1 MENPENHLNNDD
13 ITEKEAS
20 QTLTAKVKAQ
30 SSTADGFS
38 YLEAKNLLL
47 LNYCQ
52 SLVYYLLRKAKG
64 YSIEEHPV
72 VRSIVE
78 IRLFLEKVC
87 FILVYH
93 LCIFVLDLVYLT
105 YSFLLQIRPI
115 DKKQQYQIQKVNK
128 ASESATSN
136 ANEKV
141 PAASDKSKDVS
152 KYRPIPGNLISKI
165 EPTAQ
170 DDDGDDVYRPPRI
183 APTSMDMDKSS
194 KQERNAIRRD
204 REILKQAK
212 QSDFIRTMVN
222 DMEGRPEE
230 IRDFMGT
237 SREVDK
243 YVSKADERSRQEEEL
258 FTRVPMT
265 KQERKK
271 EKHMKKA
278 TNGNLFSSS
287 SFSNEFVAIKMPL
300 TPSPTPTHKKVNF
313 LVTSRSVD
321 AAPIVDSDS
330 NNLGNLTTRGKS
342 SSARSIMPKLN
353 FPYNRTSSSDVE
365 KAISLAPES
374 PCEKPSVS
382 GSGSVSLSK
391 LFAPKI
397 YRTSSLP
404 VEEIGRVNNEFAF
417 GGCLGASPYR
427 SQGSIA
433 RTRSEPVDSK
443 EKIIRKMDK
452 FFRIIPSTPGAK
464 EVKEW
469 LKASAEKDTENGD
482 DDGEDIAEEE
492 AVCRI
497 CLIELCEGG
506 ETLKMECSCKGE
518 LALAHQECAIKWFS
532 IRGNKTCDVC
542 KQEVQNLPVTLLR
555 IQNVQTQNTGARSQQ
570 EDDFRHVQLFSFD
583 KNYYS

>member
-20 QTLTAKVKAQ
+20 QLAALLKEMKEGLDNVNRKIQTLTAKVKAQ

-78 IRLFLEKVC
+78 IRLFLEK
-87 FILVYH
+87 
-93 LCIFVLDLVYLT
+93 
-105 YSFLLQIRPI
+105 IRPI
-115 DKKQQYQIQKVNK
+115 DKKQQYQIQKVIK

-152 KYRPIPGNLISKI
+152 KYRPILGNLISKI

-278 TNGNLFSSS
+278 TNGMQGLTESLFD
-287 SFSNEFVAIKMPL
+287 EIK
-300 TPSPTPTHKKVNF
+300 
-313 LVTSRSVD
+313 
-321 AAPIVDSDS
+321 
-330 NNLGNLTTRGKS
+330 G
-342 SSARSIMPKLN
+342 
-353 FPYNRTSSSDVE
+353 
-365 KAISLAPES
+365 
-374 PCEKPSVS
+374 
-382 GSGSVSLSK
+382 
-391 LFAPKI
+391 
-397 YRTSSLP
+397 LP
-404 VEEIGRVNNEFAF
+404 F
-417 GGCLGASPYR
+417 
-427 SQGSIA
+427 
-433 RTRSEPVDSK
+433 
-443 EKIIRKMDK
+443 
-452 FFRIIPSTPGAK
+452 
-464 EVKEW
+464 
-469 LKASAEKDTENGD
+469 
-482 DDGEDIAEEE
+482 
-492 AVCRI
+492 
-497 CLIELCEGG
+497 
-506 ETLKMECSCKGE
+506 
-518 LALAHQECAIKWFS
+518 
-532 IRGNKTCDVC
+532 
-542 KQEVQNLPVTLLR
+542 
-555 IQNVQTQNTGARSQQ
+555 
-570 EDDFRHVQLFSFD
+570 EDDTGEQTMGFKMGSRRNGKHGKLKKRKACLFDFD
-583 KNYYS
+583 PFKLLHENINNNTLFKH

>member
-20 QTLTAKVKAQ
+20 QLAALLKEMKEGLDNVNRKIQTLTAKVKAQ

-78 IRLFLEKVC
+78 IRLFLEK
-87 FILVYH
+87 
-93 LCIFVLDLVYLT
+93 
-105 YSFLLQIRPI
+105 IRPI
-115 DKKQQYQIQKVNK
+115 VKKQQYQIQKVIK

-278 TNGNLFSSS
+278 TNGMQGLTESLFD
-287 SFSNEFVAIKMPL
+287 EIK
-300 TPSPTPTHKKVNF
+300 
-313 LVTSRSVD
+313 
-321 AAPIVDSDS
+321 
-330 NNLGNLTTRGKS
+330 G
-342 SSARSIMPKLN
+342 
-353 FPYNRTSSSDVE
+353 
-365 KAISLAPES
+365 
-374 PCEKPSVS
+374 
-382 GSGSVSLSK
+382 
-391 LFAPKI
+391 
-397 YRTSSLP
+397 LP
-404 VEEIGRVNNEFAF
+404 F
-417 GGCLGASPYR
+417 
-427 SQGSIA
+427 
-433 RTRSEPVDSK
+433 
-443 EKIIRKMDK
+443 
-452 FFRIIPSTPGAK
+452 
-464 EVKEW
+464 
-469 LKASAEKDTENGD
+469 
-482 DDGEDIAEEE
+482 
-492 AVCRI
+492 
-497 CLIELCEGG
+497 
-506 ETLKMECSCKGE
+506 
-518 LALAHQECAIKWFS
+518 
-532 IRGNKTCDVC
+532 
-542 KQEVQNLPVTLLR
+542 
-555 IQNVQTQNTGARSQQ
+555 
-570 EDDFRHVQLFSFD
+570 EDDTGEQTMGFKMGSRRNGKHGKLKKRKACLFDFD
-583 KNYYS
+583 PFKLLHENINNNTLFKH

>member
-20 QTLTAKVKAQ
+20 QLAALLKEMKEGLDNVNRKIQTLTAKVKAQ

-78 IRLFLEKVC
+78 IRLFLEK
-87 FILVYH
+87 
-93 LCIFVLDLVYLT
+93 
-105 YSFLLQIRPI
+105 IRPI
-115 DKKQQYQIQKVNK
+115 DKKQQYQIQKVIK

-278 TNGNLFSSS
+278 TNGMQGLTESLFD
-287 SFSNEFVAIKMPL
+287 EIK
-300 TPSPTPTHKKVNF
+300 
-313 LVTSRSVD
+313 
-321 AAPIVDSDS
+321 
-330 NNLGNLTTRGKS
+330 G
-342 SSARSIMPKLN
+342 
-353 FPYNRTSSSDVE
+353 
-365 KAISLAPES
+365 
-374 PCEKPSVS
+374 
-382 GSGSVSLSK
+382 
-391 LFAPKI
+391 
-397 YRTSSLP
+397 LP
-404 VEEIGRVNNEFAF
+404 F
-417 GGCLGASPYR
+417 
-427 SQGSIA
+427 
-433 RTRSEPVDSK
+433 
-443 EKIIRKMDK
+443 
-452 FFRIIPSTPGAK
+452 
-464 EVKEW
+464 
-469 LKASAEKDTENGD
+469 
-482 DDGEDIAEEE
+482 
-492 AVCRI
+492 
-497 CLIELCEGG
+497 
-506 ETLKMECSCKGE
+506 
-518 LALAHQECAIKWFS
+518 
-532 IRGNKTCDVC
+532 
-542 KQEVQNLPVTLLR
+542 
-555 IQNVQTQNTGARSQQ
+555 
-570 EDDFRHVQLFSFD
+570 EDDTGEQTMGFKKGSRRNGKHGKL
-583 KNYYS
+583 KKRKRKH

>member
-20 QTLTAKVKAQ
+20 QLAALLKEMKEGLDNVNRKIQTLTAKVKAQ

-78 IRLFLEKVC
+78 IRLFLEK
-87 FILVYH
+87 IH
-93 LCIFVLDLVYLT
+93 
-105 YSFLLQIRPI
+105 PI
-115 DKKQQYQIQKVNK
+115 DKKQQYQIQKVIK

-237 SREVDK
+237 SKEVDK

-278 TNGNLFSSS
+278 TNGMQGLTESLFD
-287 SFSNEFVAIKMPL
+287 EIKGLPFEDDTGEQTMGFKMGSRRNGKHGKL
-300 TPSPTPTHKKVNF
+300 KK
-313 LVTSRSVD
+313 R
-321 AAPIVDSDS
+321 
-330 NNLGNLTTRGKS
+330 
-342 SSARSIMPKLN
+342 
-353 FPYNRTSSSDVE
+353 
-365 KAISLAPES
+365 
-374 PCEKPSVS
+374 
-382 GSGSVSLSK
+382 
-391 LFAPKI
+391 
-397 YRTSSLP
+397 
-404 VEEIGRVNNEFAF
+404 
-417 GGCLGASPYR
+417 
-427 SQGSIA
+427 
-433 RTRSEPVDSK
+433 
-443 EKIIRKMDK
+443 
-452 FFRIIPSTPGAK
+452 
-464 EVKEW
+464 
-469 LKASAEKDTENGD
+469 
-482 DDGEDIAEEE
+482 
-492 AVCRI
+492 
-497 CLIELCEGG
+497 
-506 ETLKMECSCKGE
+506 
-518 LALAHQECAIKWFS
+518 
-532 IRGNKTCDVC
+532 KTCLFDFDPF
-542 KQEVQNLPVTLLR
+542 KLLHENINNNTL
-555 IQNVQTQNTGARSQQ
+555 
-570 EDDFRHVQLFSFD
+570 FKH
-583 KNYYS
+583 

>member
-20 QTLTAKVKAQ
+20 QLAALLKEMKEGLDNVNRKIQTLTAKVKAQ

-78 IRLFLEKVC
+78 IRLFLEK
-87 FILVYH
+87 
-93 LCIFVLDLVYLT
+93 
-105 YSFLLQIRPI
+105 IRPI
-115 DKKQQYQIQKVNK
+115 DKKQQYQIQKVIK

-278 TNGNLFSSS
+278 TNGIQGLTESLFD
-287 SFSNEFVAIKMPL
+287 EIK
-300 TPSPTPTHKKVNF
+300 
-313 LVTSRSVD
+313 
-321 AAPIVDSDS
+321 
-330 NNLGNLTTRGKS
+330 G
-342 SSARSIMPKLN
+342 
-353 FPYNRTSSSDVE
+353 
-365 KAISLAPES
+365 
-374 PCEKPSVS
+374 
-382 GSGSVSLSK
+382 
-391 LFAPKI
+391 
-397 YRTSSLP
+397 LP
-404 VEEIGRVNNEFAF
+404 F
-417 GGCLGASPYR
+417 
-427 SQGSIA
+427 
-433 RTRSEPVDSK
+433 
-443 EKIIRKMDK
+443 
-452 FFRIIPSTPGAK
+452 
-464 EVKEW
+464 
-469 LKASAEKDTENGD
+469 
-482 DDGEDIAEEE
+482 
-492 AVCRI
+492 
-497 CLIELCEGG
+497 
-506 ETLKMECSCKGE
+506 
-518 LALAHQECAIKWFS
+518 
-532 IRGNKTCDVC
+532 
-542 KQEVQNLPVTLLR
+542 
-555 IQNVQTQNTGARSQQ
+555 
-570 EDDFRHVQLFSFD
+570 EDDTGEQTMGFKMGSRRNGKHGKLKKRKACLFDFD
-583 KNYYS
+583 PFKLLHENINNNTLFKH

>member
-20 QTLTAKVKAQ
+20 QLAALLKEMKEGLDNVNRKIQTLTAKVKAQ

-78 IRLFLEKVC
+78 IRLFLEK
-87 FILVYH
+87 
-93 LCIFVLDLVYLT
+93 
-105 YSFLLQIRPI
+105 IRPI
-115 DKKQQYQIQKVNK
+115 DKKQQYQIQKVIK

-278 TNGNLFSSS
+278 TNGMQGLTESLFD
-287 SFSNEFVAIKMPL
+287 EIKGL
-300 TPSPTPTHKKVNF
+300 TF
-313 LVTSRSVD
+313 
-321 AAPIVDSDS
+321 
-330 NNLGNLTTRGKS
+330 
-342 SSARSIMPKLN
+342 
-353 FPYNRTSSSDVE
+353 
-365 KAISLAPES
+365 
-374 PCEKPSVS
+374 
-382 GSGSVSLSK
+382 
-391 LFAPKI
+391 
-397 YRTSSLP
+397 
-404 VEEIGRVNNEFAF
+404 
-417 GGCLGASPYR
+417 
-427 SQGSIA
+427 
-433 RTRSEPVDSK
+433 
-443 EKIIRKMDK
+443 
-452 FFRIIPSTPGAK
+452 
-464 EVKEW
+464 
-469 LKASAEKDTENGD
+469 
-482 DDGEDIAEEE
+482 
-492 AVCRI
+492 
-497 CLIELCEGG
+497 
-506 ETLKMECSCKGE
+506 
-518 LALAHQECAIKWFS
+518 
-532 IRGNKTCDVC
+532 
-542 KQEVQNLPVTLLR
+542 
-555 IQNVQTQNTGARSQQ
+555 
-570 EDDFRHVQLFSFD
+570 EDDTGEQTMGFKMGSRRNGKHGKLKKRKACLFNFD
-583 KNYYS
+583 PFKLLHENINNNTLFKH

>member
-1 MENPENHLNNDD
+1 MENPENHLNNDN

-20 QTLTAKVKAQ
+20 QLAALLKEMKEGLDNVNRKIQTLTAKVKAQ

-78 IRLFLEKVC
+78 IRLFLEK
-87 FILVYH
+87 
-93 LCIFVLDLVYLT
+93 
-105 YSFLLQIRPI
+105 IRQI
-115 DKKQQYQIQKVNK
+115 DKKQQYQIQKVIK

-278 TNGNLFSSS
+278 TNGMQGLTESLFD
-287 SFSNEFVAIKMPL
+287 EIK
-300 TPSPTPTHKKVNF
+300 
-313 LVTSRSVD
+313 
-321 AAPIVDSDS
+321 
-330 NNLGNLTTRGKS
+330 G
-342 SSARSIMPKLN
+342 
-353 FPYNRTSSSDVE
+353 
-365 KAISLAPES
+365 
-374 PCEKPSVS
+374 
-382 GSGSVSLSK
+382 
-391 LFAPKI
+391 
-397 YRTSSLP
+397 LP
-404 VEEIGRVNNEFAF
+404 F
-417 GGCLGASPYR
+417 
-427 SQGSIA
+427 
-433 RTRSEPVDSK
+433 
-443 EKIIRKMDK
+443 
-452 FFRIIPSTPGAK
+452 
-464 EVKEW
+464 
-469 LKASAEKDTENGD
+469 
-482 DDGEDIAEEE
+482 
-492 AVCRI
+492 
-497 CLIELCEGG
+497 
-506 ETLKMECSCKGE
+506 
-518 LALAHQECAIKWFS
+518 
-532 IRGNKTCDVC
+532 
-542 KQEVQNLPVTLLR
+542 
-555 IQNVQTQNTGARSQQ
+555 
-570 EDDFRHVQLFSFD
+570 EDDTGEQTMGFKMGSRRNGKHGKLKKRKACLFDFD
-583 KNYYS
+583 PFKLLHENINNNTLFKH

>member
-20 QTLTAKVKAQ
+20 QLAALLKEMKEGLDNVNRKIQTLTAKVKAQ

-78 IRLFLEKVC
+78 IRLFLEK
-87 FILVYH
+87 
-93 LCIFVLDLVYLT
+93 
-105 YSFLLQIRPI
+105 IRPI
-115 DKKQQYQIQKVNK
+115 DKKQQYQIQKVIK

-278 TNGNLFSSS
+278 TNGMQGLTESLFD
-287 SFSNEFVAIKMPL
+287 EIK
-300 TPSPTPTHKKVNF
+300 
-313 LVTSRSVD
+313 
-321 AAPIVDSDS
+321 
-330 NNLGNLTTRGKS
+330 G
-342 SSARSIMPKLN
+342 
-353 FPYNRTSSSDVE
+353 
-365 KAISLAPES
+365 
-374 PCEKPSVS
+374 
-382 GSGSVSLSK
+382 
-391 LFAPKI
+391 
-397 YRTSSLP
+397 LP
-404 VEEIGRVNNEFAF
+404 F
-417 GGCLGASPYR
+417 
-427 SQGSIA
+427 
-433 RTRSEPVDSK
+433 
-443 EKIIRKMDK
+443 
-452 FFRIIPSTPGAK
+452 
-464 EVKEW
+464 
-469 LKASAEKDTENGD
+469 
-482 DDGEDIAEEE
+482 
-492 AVCRI
+492 
-497 CLIELCEGG
+497 
-506 ETLKMECSCKGE
+506 
-518 LALAHQECAIKWFS
+518 
-532 IRGNKTCDVC
+532 
-542 KQEVQNLPVTLLR
+542 
-555 IQNVQTQNTGARSQQ
+555 
-570 EDDFRHVQLFSFD
+570 EDDTGEQTMGFKMGSRRNGKHGKLKKRKACLFDFD
-583 KNYYS
+583 PFKLLHENINNNTLFKH

>member
-20 QTLTAKVKAQ
+20 QLAALLKEMKEGLDNVNRKIQTLTAKVKAQ

-78 IRLFLEKVC
+78 IRLFLEK
-87 FILVYH
+87 
-93 LCIFVLDLVYLT
+93 
-105 YSFLLQIRPI
+105 IRPI
-115 DKKQQYQIQKVNK
+115 DKKQQYQIQKVIK

-136 ANEKV
+136 ANENV

-152 KYRPIPGNLISKI
+152 KYRPIPCNLISKI

-278 TNGNLFSSS
+278 TNGMQGLTESLFD
-287 SFSNEFVAIKMPL
+287 EIK
-300 TPSPTPTHKKVNF
+300 
-313 LVTSRSVD
+313 
-321 AAPIVDSDS
+321 
-330 NNLGNLTTRGKS
+330 G
-342 SSARSIMPKLN
+342 
-353 FPYNRTSSSDVE
+353 
-365 KAISLAPES
+365 
-374 PCEKPSVS
+374 
-382 GSGSVSLSK
+382 
-391 LFAPKI
+391 
-397 YRTSSLP
+397 LP
-404 VEEIGRVNNEFAF
+404 F
-417 GGCLGASPYR
+417 
-427 SQGSIA
+427 
-433 RTRSEPVDSK
+433 
-443 EKIIRKMDK
+443 
-452 FFRIIPSTPGAK
+452 
-464 EVKEW
+464 
-469 LKASAEKDTENGD
+469 
-482 DDGEDIAEEE
+482 
-492 AVCRI
+492 
-497 CLIELCEGG
+497 
-506 ETLKMECSCKGE
+506 
-518 LALAHQECAIKWFS
+518 
-532 IRGNKTCDVC
+532 
-542 KQEVQNLPVTLLR
+542 
-555 IQNVQTQNTGARSQQ
+555 
-570 EDDFRHVQLFSFD
+570 EDDTGEQTMGFKMGSRRNGKHGKLKKRKACLFDFD
-583 KNYYS
+583 PFKLLHENINNNTLFKH

>member
-20 QTLTAKVKAQ
+20 QLAALLKEMKEGLDNVNRKIQTLTAKVKAQ

-78 IRLFLEKVC
+78 IRLFLEK
-87 FILVYH
+87 
-93 LCIFVLDLVYLT
+93 
-105 YSFLLQIRPI
+105 IRPI
-115 DKKQQYQIQKVNK
+115 DKKQQYQIQKVIK

-278 TNGNLFSSS
+278 TNGMQGLTESLFD
-287 SFSNEFVAIKMPL
+287 EIKGLPFEDDTGEQTMGF
-300 TPSPTPTHKKVNF
+300 KKG
-313 LVTSRSVD
+313 SRR
-321 AAPIVDSDS
+321 
-330 NNLGNLTTRGKS
+330 NGKHG
-342 SSARSIMPKLN
+342 KL
-353 FPYNRTSSSDVE
+353 
-365 KAISLAPES
+365 K
-374 PCEKPSVS
+374 K
-382 GSGSVSLSK
+382 
-391 LFAPKI
+391 
-397 YRTSSLP
+397 
-404 VEEIGRVNNEFAF
+404 
-417 GGCLGASPYR
+417 
-427 SQGSIA
+427 
-433 RTRSEPVDSK
+433 
-443 EKIIRKMDK
+443 RKDY
-452 FFRIIPSTPGAK
+452 FY
-464 EVKEW
+464 
-469 LKASAEKDTENGD
+469 L
-482 DDGEDIAEEE
+482 
-492 AVCRI
+492 
-497 CLIELCEGG
+497 
-506 ETLKMECSCKGE
+506 ETLHAVGGS
-518 LALAHQECAIKWFS
+518 
-532 IRGNKTCDVC
+532 N
-542 KQEVQNLPVTLLR
+542 
-555 IQNVQTQNTGARSQQ
+555 AR
-570 EDDFRHVQLFSFD
+570 EF
-583 KNYYS
+583 